1 MLLLINS
8 YFDYLPIIISTTTII
23 GFFAGLIEQTIVY
36 ITIKNNQFFNISSNI
51 NNTNNIN
58 TTKQYNYYNKNMGII
73 FFNNIF
79 GYTSFGIVAGILY
92 PITIPLYSIY
102 IMNKNKIK

>member
-1 MLLLINS
+1 MLLINI
-8 YFDYLPIIISTTTII
+8 YFDYLPTVTITTAII

-36 ITIKNNQFFNISSNI
+36 ITIKNNRFFNITNISNTI
-51 NNTNNIN
+51 NNA
-58 TTKQYNYYNKNMGII
+58 KQYNYYNKSMGLI

-79 GYTSFGIVAGILY
+79 GYISFSIIVGILY

-102 IMNKNKIK
+102 IIHNKKIH

>member
-1 MLLLINS
+1 MLLINL
-8 YFDYLPIIISTTTII
+8 YFDYLPIIISTTAII
-23 GFFAGLIEQTIVY
+23 GFFSGLIEQTIVY
-36 ITIKNNQFFNISSNI
+36 IIIKNNKFFNIYNSI
-51 NNTNNIN
+51 NSTNTIN
-58 TTKQYNYYNKNMGII
+58 STKQYNYYNKNMGII

-102 IMNKNKIK
+102 IMNNNKIK